1 MENPY
6 IRYPHETFP
15 ERLLKLA
22 LLFGKIQHLD
32 DETVKVIMADPSL
45 LKTEHL
51 RQEDSS
57 DIAV

>member
-6 IRYPHETFP
+6 IRYPYETFP

-22 LLFGKIQHLD
+22 LLFEKIRHLD
-32 DETVKVIMADPSL
+32 DETVKAIMADPLL

-51 RQEDSS
+51 RQEDRS
-57 DIAV
+57 DLAV